1 MPTQKDQERLKK
13 ATGITIAGGATN
25 LGLGIVKIV
34 VGYYCGYM
42 ALIADGFHS
51 FSDLVSDFITMI
63 TLKIGA
69 READMR
75 MHYGYRRVET
85 LGALFVSLLLVTI
98 GVGLIVDA
106 FHAPEHTFTRFY
118 FEVGLV
124 AALAVA
130 AKEVLFRLTRRL
142 GIKFGNPVLIA
153 NAWHHRSD
161 AVSSVAVLLSVV
173 IHRIFPGVI
182 LVDTIT
188 TVIIAGLI
196 LHAAWEVGVDAVKEL
211 IDFSPSLEIVALIEE
226 MAERVPEV
234 TFTDSLR
241 IRTMG
246 GALYVELCAETDP
259 GLTIE
264 KGHEVAKKI
273 RKEITQNVSNVIEV
287 MVHIS
292 PKGDYLRK
300 TMGTASGTYIS
311 L

>member
-1 MPTQKDQERLKK
+1 MSTRQRQNQERFKK
-13 ATGITIAGGATN
+13 ASRVTIAGGATN

-34 VGYYCGYM
+34 VGYYCGYL

-130 AKEVLFRLTRRL
+130 AKEVLF
-142 GIKFGNPVLIA
+142 
-153 NAWHHRSD
+153 
-161 AVSSVAVLLSVV
+161 
-173 IHRIFPGVI
+173 
-182 LVDTIT
+182 
-188 TVIIAGLI
+188 
-196 LHAAWEVGVDAVKEL
+196 
-211 IDFSPSLEIVALIEE
+211 
-226 MAERVPEV
+226 
-234 TFTDSLR
+234 
-241 IRTMG
+241 
-246 GALYVELCAETDP
+246 
-259 GLTIE
+259 
-264 KGHEVAKKI
+264 
-273 RKEITQNVSNVIEV
+273 
-287 MVHIS
+287 
-292 PKGDYLRK
+292 
-300 TMGTASGTYIS
+300 
-311 L
+311 